1 MTIVRWITIGKDQK
15 TMRHVR
21 FSRVTVIG
29 VLLGVVI
36 GFAMG
41 IMLSLSNELTFSQG
55 TTPDTPLPTLAPPP
69 ANALELFD
77 AQENAIASIYEQA
90 GPSVVHITSLSQVT
104 DFFRGVIP
112 QEGTGSGFVYDTLGH
127 IVTNNHV
134 IAGAQQINVVLAD
147 GTVLPAKVTGADEY
161 YDLAVIQVDA
171 AKLKAAPLPLGDESS
186 LRVGQYVL
194 AIGNP
199 FGLDRT
205 LTSGIIS
212 ALGRTVDSNSG
223 SVIGNAIQTD
233 AAINPGNSGGPL
245 LNTRGQ
251 VIGVNAAIQSTS
263 GGSIGI
269 GFAVPISTVK
279 RVVPELIA
287 KGHFSHPTLGIQVA
301 ELGYE
306 ITPARSGPQHG
317 LLIVQIAPNGPAAK
331 AGLQAARMRQDF
343 FQTVYSGGDI
353 ITAINGQELNTRDD
367 LSLYLEQNT
376 QIGDTVTL
384 TIYRNGKSQEM
395 KVTVGAS

>member
-1 MTIVRWITIGKDQK
+1 
-15 TMRHVR
+15 MRHVR
-21 FSRVTVIG
+21 FTRVTVIG

-36 GFAMG
+36 GFAVG
-41 IMLSLSNELTFSQG
+41 IVLSLSNGLTFSQG
-55 TTPDTPLPTLAPPP
+55 STPTTPLPTLAPPP
-69 ANALELFD
+69 ANALEIFD
-77 AQENAIASIYEQA
+77 AQENAITSIYQQA
-90 GPSVVHITSLSQVT
+90 EPSVVHITSLSQVT
-104 DFFRGVIP
+104 DFFRGVVP
-112 QEGTGSGFVYDTLGH
+112 QEGTGSGFVYDTQGH

-134 IAGAQQINVVLAD
+134 IAGAQQISVVLAD
-147 GTVLPAKVTGADEY
+147 GTVLPAKVTGADQY
-161 YDLAVIQVDA
+161 YDLAVLEVDA
-171 AKLKAAPLPLGDESS
+171 TKLNAAPLPLGDAGS

-212 ALGRTVDSNSG
+212 ALGRTIDSSSG

-245 LNTRGQ
+245 LNMRGQ

-263 GGSIGI
+263 GGGSVGI

-279 RVVPELIA
+279 LVVPDLIST
-287 KGHFSHPTLGIQVA
+287 GHFSHPTLGLQVA

-306 ITPARSGPQHG
+306 VNPPSSGPQNG
-317 LLIVQIAPNGPAAK
+317 LLIVQIDANGPAAK
-331 AGLQAARMRQDF
+331 AGLQAARTQQQF

-353 ITAINGQELNTRDD
+353 ITAIDGHTLNTRDD
-367 LSLYLEQNT
+367 LLLYLEQNT
-376 QIGDTVTL
+376 KAGDTVTL
-384 TIYRNGKSQEM
+384 SIYRSGKTQDV
-395 KVTVGAS
+395 KVTVGSS

>member
-1 MTIVRWITIGKDQK
+1 
-15 TMRHVR
+15 MRHVR
-21 FSRVTVIG
+21 FTRVTVIG
-29 VLLGVVI
+29 VLLGVALGIII
-36 GFAMG
+36 G
-41 IMLSLSNELTFSQG
+41 IILSLSNGLTFSQAN
-55 TTPDTPLPTLAPPP
+55 TPDAPAPTLAPPP

-77 AQENAIASIYEQA
+77 AQENAVASIYQQA
-90 GPSVVHITSLSQVT
+90 GPSVVHVTSLTQVS
-104 DFFRGVIP
+104 DFFRGVVP
-112 QEGTGSGFVYDTLGH
+112 QEGTGSGFVYDTQGH

-134 IAGAQQINVVLAD
+134 IAGAQQISVVLAD

-161 YDLAVIQVDA
+161 YDLAVIEVDPT
-171 AKLKAAPLPLGDESS
+171 KLKAAPLPLGDANS
-186 LRVGQYVL
+186 LQVGQDVL

-212 ALGRTVDSNSG
+212 ALGRTIDSSSG

-245 LNTRGQ
+245 LNMRGQ

-263 GGSIGI
+263 GGGSVGI

-279 RVVPELIA
+279 LVVPDLIA
-287 KGHFSHPTLGIQVA
+287 KGKFSHPSLGLQVA

-306 ITPARSGPQHG
+306 VAPASSGPQNG
-317 LLIVQIAPNGPAAK
+317 LLIVQVDANGPAAK
-331 AGLQAARMRQDF
+331 AKLQAAKTQQSF

-353 ITAINGQELNTRDD
+353 ITAINGQNLTTRDD
-367 LSLYLEQNT
+367 LSLFLEQNT
-376 QIGDTVTL
+376 KAGDTVTV
-384 TIYRNGKSQEM
+384 TIYRDGKSQDV
-395 KVTVGAS
+395 KVTVGSS

>member
-1 MTIVRWITIGKDQK
+1 
-15 TMRHVR
+15 MRHVR
-21 FSRVTVIG
+21 IARVGALG

-36 GFAMG
+36 GFAVG
-41 IMLSLSNELTFSQG
+41 IILSLSNGLTFSQDN
-55 TTPDTPLPTLAPPP
+55 TPTTPLPTLAPPP

-104 DFFRGVIP
+104 DFFRGVVP
-112 QEGTGSGFVYDTLGH
+112 QEGTGSGFVYDTQGH

-134 IAGAQQINVVLAD
+134 IAGAQQISVVLAD
-147 GTVLPAKVTGADEY
+147 GTVLSAKVTGADEY

-171 AKLKAAPLPLGDESS
+171 TKLNAAPLPLGDETS

-205 LTSGIIS
+205 LTTGIIS
-212 ALGRTVDSNSG
+212 ALGRTVDSDSG

-245 LNTRGQ
+245 LNVRGQ

-263 GGSIGI
+263 GGSVGI

-279 RVVPELIA
+279 RVVPDLIA
-287 KGHFSHPTLGIQVA
+287 TGHFSHPSLGLQVA

-306 ITPARSGPQHG
+306 VNPPSSGPQHG
-317 LLIVQIAPNGPAAK
+317 LLIVQIDANGPADQ
-331 AGLQAARMRQDF
+331 AGLQAARTRQNF

-353 ITAINGQELNTRDD
+353 ITAIDGQTLNTRDD
-367 LSLYLEQNT
+367 LSLYMEDHT
-376 QIGDTVTL
+376 TAGDTVTL
-384 TIYRNGKSQEM
+384 TINRGGKRQDV
-395 KVTVGAS
+395 KVTVGQS

>member
-1 MTIVRWITIGKDQK
+1 
-15 TMRHVR
+15 MRHVR
-21 FSRVTVIG
+21 IARVGALG

-36 GFAMG
+36 GFAVG
-41 IMLSLSNELTFSQG
+41 IILSLSNGLTFSQDS
-55 TTPDTPLPTLAPPP
+55 TPTTPLPTLAPPP

-77 AQENAIASIYEQA
+77 AQENAVASIYEQA
-90 GPSVVHITSLSQVT
+90 GPSVMHITSLSQVT
-104 DFFRGVIP
+104 DFFRGVVP
-112 QEGTGSGFVYDTLGH
+112 QEGTGSGFVYDTQGH

-134 IAGAQQINVVLAD
+134 IAGAQQISVVLAD
-147 GTVLPAKVTGADEY
+147 GTVLSAKVTGADEY

-171 AKLKAAPLPLGDESS
+171 TKLNAAPLPLGDETS

-205 LTSGIIS
+205 LTTGIIS
-212 ALGRTVDSNSG
+212 ALGRTVDSDSG

-245 LNTRGQ
+245 LNVRGQ

-263 GGSIGI
+263 GGSVGI

-279 RVVPELIA
+279 RVVPDLIA
-287 KGHFSHPTLGIQVA
+287 TGHFSHPSLGLQVA

-306 ITPARSGPQHG
+306 VNPPSSGPQHG
-317 LLIVQIAPNGPAAK
+317 LLIVQIDANGPADQ
-331 AGLQAARMRQDF
+331 AGLQAARTRHNF

-353 ITAINGQELNTRDD
+353 ITAIDGQELNTRDD
-367 LSLYLEQNT
+367 LSLYLEDHT
-376 QIGDTVTL
+376 TAGDTVTL
-384 TIYRNGKSQEM
+384 TINRGGKRQDV
-395 KVTVGAS
+395 KVTVGQS